1 MLSQTFGPHSI
12 FTVIRM
18 GILVILRT
26 QQISTKYE
34 CLVKLKIVLLLQTHL
49 RYTAS
54 FYIQLFLNVSCVY
67 APYSSPNRVLSALAA
82 TDLKF
87 KTNRTTKLHN
97 NAHFWNVF
105 IQLDFTS
112 VEVVYMIDHD
122 CHFQV
127 LGNSCPSPVCNISHC
142 TVNVILFLSGT
153 VYKPCPLSVIPSGC
167 AAVL

>member
-97 NAHFWNVF
+97 NIFGTFSYSWILLVLKLFIWLIMTVTFKCLGTHAHP
-105 IQLDFTS
+105 Q
-112 VEVVYMIDHD
+112 Y
-122 CHFQV
+122 
-127 LGNSCPSPVCNISHC
+127 
-142 TVNVILFLSGT
+142 VIYHI
-153 VYKPCPLSVIPSGC
+153 VQ
-167 AAVL
+167 